1 MTVPAAAPALG
12 THPGVAMARHLTTPA
27 LVAAIDRLG
36 GRLTEVCG
44 YQLGI
49 RDEHG
54 RHTATVGGKLLRP
67 AFTLLSAVAA
77 GGAPRAAVPAAVA
90 IELLHNASLVHDDI
104 MDGDRTRRGRP
115 TVWAHYGVPLAILAG
130 DALIALG
137 FEVLAETG
145 SSVTPLARTLRL
157 LALGQDSDLDFE
169 TRRSVSPSECLAM
182 LTGKTGVLLGCACAL
197 GAASAGAPAEWVER
211 FDRWGTHLGVA
222 FQLVDDLL
230 GIWGDPA
237 VTGKP
242 VGADLLSRKKSAP
255 VVAALAAD
263 MGLAQLYARPGDWDA
278 REVARVTGLIE
289 RTGAREWVR
298 AEIDR
303 RTELAWAELAGLDL
317 DPSARRD
324 LRTLTTAL
332 AIRDH

>member
-1 MTVPAAAPALG
+1 MTVPATVALG

-27 LVAAIDRLG
+27 LVEAVDRLD

-44 YQLGI
+44 YQLGF
-49 RDEHG
+49 RDEQG
-54 RHTATVGGKLLRP
+54 RPTTAVGGKLLRP
-67 AFTLLSAVAA
+67 AFALLSAVAS
-77 GGAPRAAVPAAVA
+77 GGTPRAAVPAAAA

-104 MDGDRTRRGRP
+104 MDGDRLRRGRP
-115 TVWAHYGVPLAILAG
+115 TVWARYGVPMAILAG

-137 FEVLAETG
+137 FEVLGEAG
-145 SSVTPLARTLRL
+145 SDVTALARTLRL
-157 LALGQDSDLDFE
+157 LALGQDRDLDFE
-169 TRRSVSPSECLAM
+169 TRRTVSPTECLAM

-197 GAASAGAPAEWVER
+197 GAASAGAPEEWVTR

-242 VGADLLSRKKSAP
+242 VGADLRARKKSAP
-255 VVAALAAD
+255 VVAALNAD
-263 MGLAQLYARPGDWDA
+263 VGLAALYARPGEWND
-278 REVARVTGLIE
+278 REVAHVTGLIE

-303 RTELAWAELAGLDL
+303 RTEAAWAELDGLAL
-317 DPSARRD
+317 EPSARHD
-324 LRTLTTAL
+324 LESLTAAL
-332 AIRDH
+332 AVRDH

>member
-1 MTVPAAAPALG
+1 
-12 THPGVAMARHLTTPA
+12 MARHLTAPA
-27 LVAAIDRLG
+27 LVAAVDRLG
-36 GRLTEVCG
+36 GRLAEVCG
-44 YQLGI
+44 YQIGA

-54 RHTATVGGKLLRP
+54 GHTATVGGKLLRP

-77 GGAPRAAVPAAVA
+77 GGSPRDAVPAATA

-104 MDGDRTRRGRP
+104 MDGDRYRRGRP
-115 TVWAHYGVPLAILAG
+115 TVWAHYGVPMAILAG

-137 FEVLAETG
+137 FEVLGEKG
-145 SSVTPLARTLRL
+145 SVTALARTLRL
-157 LALGQDSDLDFE
+157 LALGQDRDLEFE
-169 TRRSVSPSECLAM
+169 TRRSVSVPECLAM

-197 GAASAGAPAEWVER
+197 GAASAGAPDEWVDR

-242 VGADLLSRKKSAP
+242 VGADLRARKKSAP
-255 VVAALAAD
+255 VVAALSVD
-263 MGLAQLYARPGDWDA
+263 LGLARTYASPGDWDDA
-278 REVARVTGLIE
+278 EVARVTGMIE

-298 AEIDR
+298 SEIDR
-303 RTELAWAELAGLDL
+303 RTEAAWAELDDLDL
-317 DPSARRD
+317 EPAARRD
-324 LRTLTTAL
+324 LHTLTAAL
-332 AIRDH
+332 AVRDH